1 MCQINAMPQRHLAN
15 QRQRLGVRVEDFV
28 FLGWGLGVRGLKV
41 RVWGIRFEG
50 LGVGFEVLGFRV

>member
-1 MCQINAMPQRHLAN
+1 MPQQHLAN

-28 FLGWGLGVRGLKV
+28 FLGWGLGVRGLRV